1 MSEEINLVTAF
12 QGDRK
17 SPKDPYRASAVLER
31 ALITGA
37 AGQVTESLFKAG
49 APVVKAITDPVRDV
63 IAGPLST
70 TFKSK
75 QANFLAGQGPRR
87 TEKNFNK
94 VIDYKKSI
102 EKRLE
107 EARNAGISHRQQI
120 ENELIVPMGNEIRKE
135 FDRYML
141 ENNPMYDSTKYD
153 EKLFQNIARV
163 RMNQPMIE
171 ASDEDV
177 ASFIKSPAIR
187 DSQGELLT
195 RDKQQ
200 VFKKPVDKDSIIN
213 QIYNAEKNFLNL
225 AKNVDDKTAPL
236 ALQSLAAIAMPSNI
250 VQSLRKGDVRQLN
263 TIAKTD
269 TATFQNVAE
278 MFMAATYADA
288 QKELETGIDVDELRP
303 KINPKTGEVEMV
315 RDRSYEFKSP
325 KLNALYNTFVE
336 LNKAGMAVNQLTS
349 IDQFEMFKDAYTE
362 EQILQDAE
370 ALGQSVSI
378 SSESNIEVN
387 ASGEFLIEKTKVK
400 KQGIFGD
407 DEETISK
414 EVVMDL
420 SEGENQFVYAKGLQL
435 KSLTNLLKIQTSSLS
450 EDGIIIF
457 NKMLTEKIKDNRS
470 KYLGR
475 DGAPISVAS
484 TTMSLP
490 QYNELLSMIFNV
502 GSMRNGLYAK
512 GKSTRMSAVFEY
524 INSEFVTTS
533 NRLRDL
539 RSAVRAKPLELRT
552 ENFEYTLDNALLL
565 NKDGRFNLEKF
576 SSPTNKELLREI
588 PEAIYQHPH
597 NPDNY
602 FKEDQINEHIK
613 QLAFEEFTRRENL
626 EEIKNLNDEV
636 REIFNRL
643 NTITTEDSEKTT
655 EGTTLDDNT
664 GFVYP
669 IIDQKDTTLR
679 NAVNVGDEV
688 ISVDKTTSRSS
699 LIGRKP
705 NINTRGILESMLQRR
720 KSITGQGTP

>member
-17 SPKDPYRASAVLER
+17 SPTDPYRTSKVLER
-31 ALITGA
+31 AFIT
-37 AGQVTESLFKAG
+37 AGTGQLVESLFKAG
-49 APVVKAITDPVRDV
+49 APVVKAIIDPVRDA

-94 VIDYKKSI
+94 VIDYKTSI
-102 EKRLE
+102 EKRVE

-120 ENELIVPMGNEIRKE
+120 ENELIVPVGNEIRKS

-163 RMNQPMIE
+163 RMNQPIE
-171 ASDEDV
+171 ASDEAI

-187 DSQGELLT
+187 DSQGKLLT

-200 VFKKPVDKDSIIN
+200 VFKKPVDQDSIID

-250 VQSLRKGDVRQLN
+250 VQSLKKGDVRQLN

-278 MFMAATYADA
+278 TFMAVTYADA
-288 QKELETGIDVDELRP
+288 QKELRTGVDVPR
-303 KINPKTGEVEMV
+303 T
-315 RDRSYEFKSP
+315 YTFKSP
-325 KLNALYNTFVE
+325 KLNALYSTFVD
-336 LNKAGMAVNQLTS
+336 LNKAGIAVNQLTS

-378 SSESNIEVN
+378 SSENNIEVS
-387 ASGEFLIEKTKVK
+387 ASGEILTETLVVTTEGVFGKDTEKTK
-400 KQGIFGD
+400 
-407 DEETISK
+407 K

-420 SEGENQFVYAKGLQL
+420 SEGENQFVYAKGLQS
-435 KSLTNLLKIQTSSLS
+435 KSLSNLLKIQTSSLS
-450 EDGIIIF
+450 EDGILIF
-457 NKMLTEKIKDNRS
+457 NKMLTDKIEKNRS

-475 DGAPISVAS
+475 DGAPINVAS

-512 GKSTRMSAVFEY
+512 GKSDRMSAVFEY
-524 INSEFVTTS
+524 INNEFLTTS

-539 RSAVRAKPLELRT
+539 RSAVRAKPSELRT
-552 ENFEYTLDNALLL
+552 ANFEYTLDNSLLL
-565 NKDGRFNLEKF
+565 NKNGRFNLEEF
-576 SSPTNKELLREI
+576 SSPEDIKLLRNI
-588 PEAIYQHPH
+588 PEKIYQAPY
-597 NPDNY
+597 NPNNH

-613 QLAFEEFTRRENL
+613 QLAFEEFTRKENL

-636 REIFNRL
+636 KEIFNRL
-643 NTITTEDSEKTT
+643 NTITTEDSGKTT
-655 EGTTLDDNT
+655 KGTTIDDDT

-669 IIDQKDTTLR
+669 IVEQEQTTIPS
-679 NAVNVGDEV
+679 AVNVGDAV
-688 ISVDKTTSRSS
+688 ISVDKTTPRSS
-699 LIGRKP
+699 LIDRKP

-720 KSITGQGTP
+720 QSITGQGTP

>member
-1 MSEEINLVTAF
+1 MSEEISLVTAF

-49 APVVKAITDPVRDV
+49 APVVKAIADPVRDV

-75 QANFLAGQGPRR
+75 QANFLAGQGPRK
-87 TEKNFNK
+87 TQKNFNK
-94 VIDYKKSI
+94 VIEYKKSI

-107 EARNAGISHRQQI
+107 EARNAGISHKQQI

-135 FDRYML
+135 FDSSMIK
-141 ENNPMYDSTKYD
+141 NNAMYDSSKHD

-171 ASDEDV
+171 ASDKDV
-177 ASFIKSPAIR
+177 TSFIKSPAIR
-187 DSQGELLT
+187 DSQGKLLT

-200 VFKKPVDKDSIIN
+200 VFKKPVDQDSIIN

-225 AKNVDDKTAPL
+225 AKNVNDKTAPL

-250 VQSLRKGDVRQLN
+250 VQNLRKGDVRQLN
-263 TIAKTD
+263 TITKTD

-288 QKELETGIDVDELRP
+288 QKELRTGVDVPR
-303 KINPKTGEVEMV
+303 T
-315 RDRSYEFKSP
+315 YTFKSP
-325 KLNALYNTFVE
+325 KLNALYNTFVD
-336 LNKAGMAVNQLTS
+336 LNKAGMAVDQLTS

-378 SSESNIEVN
+378 SSENNIEVN
-387 ASGEFLIEKTKVK
+387 ASGEFLTETLVVTTEGVFGKDTEKSK
-400 KQGIFGD
+400 
-407 DEETISK
+407 K

-420 SEGENQFVYAKGLQL
+420 SEGENQFVYAKGLQS
-435 KSLTNLLKIQTSSLS
+435 KSLSNLFKIQTSSLS
-450 EDGIIIF
+450 EDGILIF

-512 GKSTRMSAVFEY
+512 GKSDRMSAVFEF
-524 INSEFVTTS
+524 INSEYINTS
-533 NRLRDL
+533 NKLRDL
-539 RSAVRAKPLELRT
+539 RSGVSAKPLELRT
-552 ENFEYTLDNALLL
+552 ENFEYRLDNSLLL

-576 SSPTNKELLREI
+576 TSPEDRKLLRKI
-588 PEAIYQHPH
+588 PEVIYQHPH

-626 EEIKNLNDEV
+626 EEITNLNDEV
-636 REIFNRL
+636 KEIFNRL
-643 NTITTEDSEKTT
+643 NTITAEDSGKTT
-655 EGTTLDDNT
+655 KGTTLDDNT

-669 IIDQKDTTLR
+669 IVDQDQTTVP
-679 NAVNVGDEV
+679 NAVNVGDKV
-688 ISVDKTTSRSS
+688 ISVDKTTPRSS
-699 LIGRKP
+699 LIDRKP

-720 KSITGQGTP
+720 QSITGQGTP

>member
-31 ALITGA
+31 AFITGA

-87 TEKNFNK
+87 TQNNFNK

-102 EKRLE
+102 EKRLD
-107 EARNAGISHRQQI
+107 EARTAGISHKQQI
-120 ENELIVPMGNEIRKE
+120 ENELIVPMGNEIRKS

-141 ENNPMYDSTKYD
+141 GNNPMYDSTKYD

-187 DSQGELLT
+187 DSQGKLLT

-200 VFKKPVDKDSIIN
+200 VFKKPVDQDSIIN

-225 AKNVDDKTAPL
+225 AKNVNDKTAPL

-250 VQSLRKGDVRQLN
+250 VQNLRKGDVRQLN
-263 TIAKTD
+263 TITKTD

-288 QKELETGIDVDELRP
+288 QKELRTGIDTDELRSN
-303 KINPKTGEVEMV
+303 INPKTGEVEMV

-325 KLNALYNTFVE
+325 KLNALYSTFVD

-378 SSESNIEVN
+378 SSENNIEVN
-387 ASGEFLIEKTKVK
+387 ASGEFLTETLVVTTEGVFGKDTEKSK
-400 KQGIFGD
+400 
-407 DEETISK
+407 K

-420 SEGENQFVYAKGLQL
+420 SEGENQFVYAKGLQS
-435 KSLTNLLKIQTSSLS
+435 KSLTNLFKIQTSSLS
-450 EDGIIIF
+450 EDGILVF
-457 NKMLTEKIKDNRS
+457 NKMLTGKIEKNRS

-475 DGAPISVAS
+475 DGAPINVAS

-512 GKSTRMSAVFEY
+512 GKSDRMSAVFEF
-524 INSEFVTTS
+524 INSEYINTS

-539 RSAVRAKPLELRT
+539 RSGVRAKPSELRT
-552 ENFEYTLDNALLL
+552 ENFEYTLDNSLLL

-588 PEAIYQHPH
+588 PKDIYQHPH

-613 QLAFEEFTRRENL
+613 QLALEEFTRRENL
-626 EEIKNLNDEV
+626 EGIKNLNDEV
-636 REIFNRL
+636 KEIFNRL
-643 NTITTEDSEKTT
+643 NTITIEDSGKTT
-655 EGTTLDDNT
+655 KGTTLDDNT

-669 IIDQKDTTLR
+669 IVDQDQTTVP
-679 NAVNVGDEV
+679 NAVNVGDKV
-688 ISVDKTTSRSS
+688 ISVDKTTPRSS
-699 LIGRKP
+699 LIDRKP

-720 KSITGQGTP
+720 QSITGQGTP